1 MYIYLIR
8 HGKDDETVR
17 GGWSN
22 SPLAEEG
29 VLQVKKLVDML
40 EKHKEAFAIKHI
52 FSSDLPRAVQTAEPI
67 AEMLGLEVVYQPLFR
82 EVNNGDLAG
91 MKNEIAAERYPGLF
105 WNTLAWDEKYPN
117 GESPKDFYERI
128 SYAWHELEKMFSC
141 NENIMLV
148 THSGVIQVILSLVE
162 GKTYSNKGITG
173 KIGNAEIVTV
183 QYDFNL
189 KKYGVQNE
197 RN

>member
-1 MYIYLIR
+1 MNTIIMTDSCCDLKHDYVIENNIALMKLNVTI
-8 HGKDDETVR
+8 GEEEVQDDL
-17 GGWSN
+17 GQS
-22 SPLAEEG
+22 
-29 VLQVKKLVDML
+29 L
-40 EKHKEAFAIKHI
+40 E
-52 FSSDLPRAVQTAEPI
+52 
-67 AEMLGLEVVYQPLFR
+67 Y
-82 EVNNGDLAG
+82 
-91 MKNEIAAERYPGLF
+91 
-105 WNTLAWDEKYPN
+105 
-117 GESPKDFYERI
+117 KDFYERI